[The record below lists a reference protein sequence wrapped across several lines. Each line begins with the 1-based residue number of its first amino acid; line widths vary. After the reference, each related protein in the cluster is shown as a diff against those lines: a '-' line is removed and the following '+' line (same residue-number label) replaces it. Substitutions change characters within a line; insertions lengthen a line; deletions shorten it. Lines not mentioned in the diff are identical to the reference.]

1 MTTEI
6 AEGKLQP
13 QPANAPPSS
22 AERRRFFARVFWFA
36 IGAIGAGVITPLVIY
51 VLGPLLG
58 GGGAEEW
65 VRLGS
70 VDDFPPSQP
79 KRVEVAL
86 RRRDAWVTEDY
97 RLTAWVFRTAEKFVV
112 YDPHCT
118 HLGCAYRW
126 VTETGRFFCPC
137 HDGVFDIDGCVISGP
152 PPRPLD
158 TYQYAVKEG
167 ALYAI
172 PKPRRRASCRLAKA

>member
-1 MTTEI
+1 MTTDK
-6 AEGKLQP
+6 AEEP
-13 QPANAPPSS
+13 QRAQAASAPGGSP
-22 AERRRFFARVFWFA
+22 ERRRFIARVFWFA
-36 IGAIGAGVITPLVIY
+36 IGVVSVGLITPLVVY
-51 VLGPLLG
+51 MLGPLLES
-58 GGGAEEW
+58 GGAEEW
-65 VRLGS
+65 VRLGAM
-70 VDDFPPSQP
+70 DDFRPSQP

-86 RRRDAWVTEDY
+86 RRKDAWVTEDY
-97 RLTAWVFRTAEKFVV
+97 RLTAWVVRTAEKFMA

-126 VTETGRFFCPC
+126 VAESERFFCPC

-158 TYQYAVKEG
+158 TYQYAVKDG

-172 PKPRRRASCRLAKA
+172 PKPRRGASCGPAKA